1 MTADYWTQPTAVLMT
16 MRDGTQTEQVFA
28 TRLQAEIWLAL
39 LPALM
44 SIYEHDEGV
53 AWAMLS
59 PLAEVEGRRVLG

>member
-1 MTADYWTQPTAVLMT
+1 MSAAYWKTPTAVLMT
-16 MRDGTQTEQVFA
+16 MRDGTQQEQVFA

-44 SIYEHDEGV
+44 SVYPHEDGV

-59 PLAEVEGRRVLG
+59 PLAEADSL